1 MIFKKVCVYLQTRG
15 ISMSPK
21 DVQMISSVTGHRII
35 PKHTIVMHQGK
46 IVKKLFFLN
55 EGIVRLFRVHEG
67 SDYTLGLVS
76 ANDFIST
83 PLYLLNGELSSC
95 ALETLTDIE
104 VLEWSKTDVEAIKK
118 QVSKAYEI
126 EQAIMHRLL
135 SWLQDMQI
143 DAVCLTAEERYQKL
157 LQQQPEVVQT
167 IPLKYIASF
176 LGIHQDSLSRI
187 RKQVI
192 KRPD

>member
-1 MIFKKVCVYLQTRG
+1 MFKKVCAYLQSRG
-15 ISMSPK
+15 IFVSPA
-21 DVQMISSVTGHRII
+21 DVQMIAAVTRHRTI
-35 PKHTIVMHQGK
+35 PKHTVVMQQGK
-46 IVKKLFFLN
+46 TVKKLFFLN
-55 EGIVRLFRVHEG
+55 QGMVRLYRIHEG
-67 SDYTLGLVS
+67 NDYTLGLIS
-76 ANDFIST
+76 GNDFIST

-95 ALETLTDIE
+95 ALETLTDVE
-104 VLEWSKTDVEAIKK
+104 VLEWSKTDVSAIKQ
-118 QVSKAYEI
+118 QVDKAYEI

-143 DAVCLTAEERYQKL
+143 DAICLTAEERYQKM
-157 LQQQPEVVQT
+157 LQIQPEIIQT

-192 KRPD
+192 QRSD